1 MMLHDINICTI
12 NINFLE
18 FFCLGQYG
26 HTNIRFNWS
35 FSVSK
40 VKSKS
45 FGVVI
50 FFWIFFSELDIL
62 IGFLRSSSL
71 VLGLDS

>member
-1 MMLHDINICTI
+1 MAIQILDAI
-12 NINFLE
+12 
-18 FFCLGQYG
+18 G
-26 HTNIRFNWS
+26 HLVLAKS
-35 FSVSK
+35 S
-40 VKSKS
+40 KSKS